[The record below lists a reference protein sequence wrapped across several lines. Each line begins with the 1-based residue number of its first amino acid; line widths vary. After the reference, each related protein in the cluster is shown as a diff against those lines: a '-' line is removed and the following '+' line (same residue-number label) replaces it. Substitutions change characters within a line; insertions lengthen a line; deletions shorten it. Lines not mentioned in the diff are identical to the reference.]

1 MKYHDSAEMY
11 LETIYLLEKSQG
23 HAHVA
28 EISKALNISKPS
40 VTKAMDQLKNRLLI
54 NKDDYGPVTLTDKG
68 RILSQEI
75 YERHLIITEYLQQSL
90 NLSPEDAEENACRM
104 EHVITDTLLESIKE
118 YLNKEELS

>member
-11 LETIYLLEKSQG
+11 LETIYLLEKEQG

-40 VTKAMDQLKNRLLI
+40 VTKAMDQLKSRFLI

-68 RILSQEI
+68 RELSKEI
-75 YERHLIITEYLQQSL
+75 YERHLIITQYLQQSL

-104 EHVITDTLLESIKE
+104 EHVITEVLMDSIKE
-118 YLNKEELS
+118 YLMKQSVN

>member
-11 LETIYLLEKSQG
+11 LETIYILEKTQG

-54 NKDDYGPVTLTDKG
+54 NKDDYGPVTLTTKG
-68 RILSQEI
+68 RELSQGI
-75 YERHLIITEYLQQSL
+75 YERHLIITEYLRLSL
-90 NLSPEDAEENACRM
+90 NLSLEDAEENACRM
-104 EHVITDTLLESIKE
+104 EHVITDTLLDSIKE

>member
-54 NKDDYGPVTLTDKG
+54 NKDDYGPVTLTPKG
-68 RILSQEI
+68 RELSQEI
-75 YERHLIITEYLQQSL
+75 YDRHLIITEYLRQSL
-90 NLSPEDAEENACRM
+90 NLSLVDAEENACRM
-104 EHVITDTLLESIKE
+104 EHVITDTLLNSIKE
-118 YLNKEELS
+118 YLNKEALI

>member
-28 EISKALNISKPS
+28 EISKALSISKPS

-68 RILSQEI
+68 RELSQEI
-75 YERHLIITEYLQQSL
+75 YERHLIITEYLQKSL

>member
-40 VTKAMDQLKNRLLI
+40 VTKAMDHLKNRLLI
-54 NKDDYGPVTLTDKG
+54 NKDDYGPVTLTQKG
-68 RILSQEI
+68 RELSKEI
-75 YERHLIITEYLQQSL
+75 YERHLIITQYLQQSL
-90 NLSPEDAEENACRM
+90 KLSLEDAEENACRM
-104 EHVITDTLLESIKE
+104 EHVITDALLNSIKE
-118 YLNKEELS
+118 YLKKELI

>member
-40 VTKAMDQLKNRLLI
+40 VTKAMDQLKHRLLI
-54 NKDDYGPVTLTDKG
+54 NKDDYGPVTLTAKG
-68 RILSQEI
+68 REMSQEI
-75 YERHLIITEYLQQSL
+75 YERHLLITEYLQQSL

-104 EHVITDTLLESIKE
+104 EHVITDTLLDSIKN
-118 YLNKEELS
+118 YLIKEEID

>member
-68 RILSQEI
+68 RVLSQEI
-75 YERHLIITEYLQQSL
+75 YERHLLITEYLQQSL

-118 YLNKEELS
+118 YLNKEELN

>member
-1 MKYHDSAEMY
+1 MKYHDSVEMY

-68 RILSQEI
+68 RVLSQEI

>member
-40 VTKAMDQLKNRLLI
+40 VTKAMDHLKNRLLI
-54 NKDDYGPVTLTDKG
+54 NKDDYGPVTLTPKG
-68 RILSQEI
+68 RELSLEI
-75 YERHLIITEYLQQSL
+75 YERHMIITQYLHESL
-90 NLSPEDAEENACRM
+90 NLSLEDAEENACRM
-104 EHVITDTLLESIKE
+104 EHVITDTLLNSIKE
-118 YLNKEELS
+118 YLNKEELI

>member
-68 RILSQEI
+68 RVLSQEI

-90 NLSPEDAEENACRM
+90 NLSPEEAEENACRM
-104 EHVITDTLLESIKE
+104 EHVITDTLLKSIKE
-118 YLNKEELS
+118 YLIKEEIN

>member
-68 RILSQEI
+68 RVLSQEI

>member
-11 LETIYLLEKSQG
+11 LETIYILEKTQG

-54 NKDDYGPVTLTDKG
+54 NKDDYGPVTLTAIG
-68 RILSQEI
+68 RELSQEI
-75 YERHLIITEYLQQSL
+75 YERHLIITEYLRQSL
-90 NLSPEDAEENACRM
+90 NLSLEDAEENACRM
-104 EHVITDTLLESIKE
+104 EHVITDALFKSIKE
-118 YLNKEELS
+118 YLNKEELN

>member
-68 RILSQEI
+68 RELSQEI
-75 YERHLIITEYLQQSL
+75 YKRHLIITEYLQQSL

>member
-40 VTKAMDQLKNRLLI
+40 VTKAMDHLKNRLLI
-54 NKDDYGPVTLTDKG
+54 NKDDYGPVTLTPKG
-68 RILSQEI
+68 RELSLEI
-75 YERHLIITEYLQQSL
+75 YERHMIITQYLHESL
-90 NLSPEDAEENACRM
+90 NLSLEDAEENACRM
-104 EHVITDTLLESIKE
+104 EHVITDTLLDSIKE
-118 YLNKEELS
+118 YLNKEELI

>member
-28 EISKALNISKPS
+28 EISKALSISKPS

-68 RILSQEI
+68 RVLSQEI

-90 NLSPEDAEENACRM
+90 NLSPEEAEENACRM
-104 EHVITDTLLESIKE
+104 EHVITDTLLKSIKE
-118 YLNKEELS
+118 YLIKEEIN

>member
-28 EISKALNISKPS
+28 EISKALSISKPS

-68 RILSQEI
+68 RELSQEI